1 MINLARGRVERSG
14 CCDRQEERQEVQE
27 GRQLGR
33 QFGPRPDREQVLHDV
48 AAGGRLR
55 PPQGPVQHPGH
66 HAPGHSVDNVY
77 HIEDSRY
84 CLAGREDVLLGIF
97 NHQYLN

>member
-14 CCDRQEERQEVQE
+14 CCDRQEERQEVKE
-27 GRQLGR
+27 GGQLGR
-33 QFGPRPDREQVLHDV
+33 ELGPQPDREQVLHDV

-66 HAPGHSVDNVY
+66 HAPGDSVDRVDNVNVQ
-77 HIEDSRY
+77 HIVDI
-84 CLAGREDVLLGIF
+84 VW
-97 NHQYLN
+97 